1 MLTVLAVVL
10 PFVLLGIA
18 VVFIAFS
25 GGPSA
30 AREAYLTRGSTF
42 FRLGLP
48 VVYIVLGIG
57 VPAAVIATRSEA
69 EGGSGRLRS
78 ADLSP
83 QLQRGKDLFRHTCAT
98 CHSLAA
104 VNARGITGPDLDTL
118 GQLDK
123 KRVLNAIHK
132 GGTGQGRMP
141 AGLLQG
147 SDADAVATYVARV
160 AGK

>member
-10 PFVLLGIA
+10 PFLLLGIA

-25 GGPSA
+25 GGPGA
-30 AREAYLTRGSTF
+30 AREAYLTRGSKL
-42 FRLGLP
+42 FRVGIP
-48 VVYIVLGIG
+48 IVYLVLGIG

-69 EGGSGRLRS
+69 EGGSARLRS
-78 ADLSP
+78 ADLTP
-83 QLQRGKDLFRHTCAT
+83 KLQRGKDLFRRTCAS
-98 CHSLAA
+98 CHTLAA

-118 GQLDK
+118 GQLGK
-123 KRVLNAIHK
+123 KGMLNAIRK

-141 AGLLQG
+141 SGLLEG
-147 SDADAVATYVARV
+147 PDADAVATYVARV